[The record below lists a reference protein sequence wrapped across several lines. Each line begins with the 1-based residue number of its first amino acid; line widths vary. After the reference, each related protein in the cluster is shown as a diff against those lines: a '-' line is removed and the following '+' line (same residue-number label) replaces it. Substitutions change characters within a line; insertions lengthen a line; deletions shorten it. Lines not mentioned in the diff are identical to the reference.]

1 MGLLKVNLIGAHIQH
16 ARLIGKAFVDRV
28 RRVVTGDELLFQV
41 QHHDLVQLGHRFGR
55 PVIAL
60 HQGLTGLAGM
70 GAAIWVLAQA
80 QAQTQGALQIEH
92 QAVFAPVGFQ
102 VQQDAHHTQP
112 LFVAGELAR
121 LVGGDQATAGQLAP
135 TVAQSSGLGH
145 PFQNV
150 QIAQAARRLFAIG
163 LQGIGCV
170 FELGVALAHLQGFRH
185 KKGLGVHGLGITALK
200 FCKQALL
207 PADPARFEQR
217 GLHRHIFGRLQ
228 HAFFNRSHARAHLH
242 ARVPALADEA
252 LDLAAQGVILF
263 QGHIGWHQDQDI
275 HIRIRIELAPP
286 IATDSHQ
293 GQAVGQAALVEQLRQ
308 GLVIERTQRFQEVC
322 DTPHRDRRLG
332 QTSQQVF
339 FGGAVERIG

>member
-1 MGLLKVNLIGAHIQH
+1 MGLLEVNLIGAHIQH

-60 HQGLTGLAGM
+60 HQGFAGLAGM
-70 GAAIWVLAQA
+70 GAAVWILTQA

-92 QAVFAPVGFQ
+92 QTVFAPVGFQ

-112 LFVAGELAR
+112 LFVARELAR
-121 LVGGDQATAGQLAP
+121 LVGGDQATAGQFGP
-135 TVAQSSGLGH
+135 TVAQTSGLGH
-145 PFQNV
+145 PLQDV
-150 QIAQAARRLFAIG
+150 QIAQAARRLFAVG
-163 LQGIGCV
+163 LQRIGCV
-170 FELGVALAHLQGFRH
+170 FKFGVALAHLQGFGH

-200 FCKQALL
+200 LCKQALL

-242 ARVPALADEA
+242 ARVPALADESFH
-252 LDLAAQGVILF
+252 LATQGVIAV
-263 QGHIGWHQDQDI
+263 QGH
-275 HIRIRIELAPP
+275 
-286 IATDSHQ
+286 
-293 GQAVGQAALVEQLRQ
+293 V
-308 GLVIERTQRFQEVC
+308 
-322 DTPHRDRRLG
+322 
-332 QTSQQVF
+332 
-339 FGGAVERIG
+339 